1 MSPVEYYGFSL
12 YFHDAGLF
20 HGDTSLLQNTTA
32 KFSTAILLQHFR
44 NTKILG
50 RPIYQM
56 RKAPGDCP
64 GASFFALYQRI
75 SPLHTHLCS
84 LGDEPRGG
92 ASLGASLA
100 VQVLQHAPG
109 EADVNAHRRHI
120 HNRAHREASTDSSS
134 SSFCATAYLL
144 QCRRRGSSRIPR
156 R

>member
-1 MSPVEYYGFSL
+1 
-12 YFHDAGLF
+12 
-20 HGDTSLLQNTTA
+20 
-32 KFSTAILLQHFR
+32 
-44 NTKILG
+44 
-50 RPIYQM
+50 M

-100 VQVLQHAPG
+100 VQVLQHALG

-120 HNRAHREASTDSSS
+120 HIGVHGSVLKLFLRHGLPDPVSKEGKLTDSPTVIKGVLSHDYAPVNL
-134 SSFCATAYLL
+134 CW
-144 QCRRRGSSRIPR
+144 RRFERNFGY
-156 R
+156 